1 MVSSDTNGMWPSGS
15 DAAPWAAASVIC
27 CAIVLRLVARSC
39 AWLASLAASPA
50 ILSSIGPFLGLR
62 GGFERGKRRVHDFA
76 VLGHQCAL
84 HDLVADVDPQPLGL
98 LVDHGRDEIEQ
109 VARKQRGSVG

>member
-27 CAIVLRLVARSC
+27 CAMLLRLVARSC

-62 GGFERGKRRVHDFA
+62 GGFERGKREGHDLA
-76 VLGHQCAL
+76 VLGHHRAL
-84 HDLVADVDPQPLGL
+84 HALVVGADLQHLVSL
-98 LVDHGRDEIEQ
+98 LYPRRASLD
-109 VARKQRGSVG
+109 